1 MVKVISHN
9 MTYTKEQI
17 KNSYKKLSP
26 EMQSFIMDPEN
37 SEFIENALKKS
48 GLNDDQ
54 SNLADSEILYSMYGL
69 QSFSDAMN
77 NISKISNKN
86 IIELS
91 QLKDDLEEN
100 IFKKIPS
107 ALVPEKINL
116 NKSNENRL
124 DEISVKY
131 SLNADQKTN
140 LYKLLQNLVIEDGKE
155 KENLEKITSNLS
167 VSQLL
172 AEQIYEDLKKKTAK
186 TNVTRPPQPQV
197 SPIKTSVPEIKPQNL
212 PAQPVTQVTN
222 ETPQTMPKPI
232 VPTPPKPTPP
242 PVQNPQPKVE
252 IKTEAPKPQTSEPP
266 KAPEKYNVDPYR
278 EPLN

>member
-1 MVKVISHN
+1 